1 MRSETFLHK
10 EINCR
15 NAVSVAMS
23 LLRTVDKVL
32 RVNVRRIKSHQLDG
46 EERLGDT
53 AEQTAVS
60 DGVSFKFAIDWNSEE
75 ADELA
80 LEFGGVWRRWVAKL
94 VVLFVRVFDEGV
106 KLIMLIDS
114 LFDGSEGTNGIDV
127 RSLEAMDSR
136 SKNICERS

>member
-80 LEFGGVWRRWVAKL
+80 
-94 VVLFVRVFDEGV
+94 
-106 KLIMLIDS
+106 
-114 LFDGSEGTNGIDV
+114 
-127 RSLEAMDSR
+127 
-136 SKNICERS
+136 

>member
-1 MRSETFLHK
+1 
-10 EINCR
+10 
-15 NAVSVAMS
+15 
-23 LLRTVDKVL
+23 
-32 RVNVRRIKSHQLDG
+32 
-46 EERLGDT
+46 
-53 AEQTAVS
+53 
-60 DGVSFKFAIDWNSEE
+60 
-75 ADELA
+75 
-80 LEFGGVWRRWVAKL
+80 VAKL

>member
-1 MRSETFLHK
+1 
-10 EINCR
+10 
-15 NAVSVAMS
+15 MS